1 MKTKWPK
8 IKQWVGGKLT
18 SEEDMQIGKCLVAA
32 KQNKTELAKTQ
43 ITTHTH
49 AYTLT

>member
-1 MKTKWPK
+1 
-8 IKQWVGGKLT
+8 VGGGELS

-43 ITTHTH
+43 ITIYTHT
-49 AYTLT
+49 LT